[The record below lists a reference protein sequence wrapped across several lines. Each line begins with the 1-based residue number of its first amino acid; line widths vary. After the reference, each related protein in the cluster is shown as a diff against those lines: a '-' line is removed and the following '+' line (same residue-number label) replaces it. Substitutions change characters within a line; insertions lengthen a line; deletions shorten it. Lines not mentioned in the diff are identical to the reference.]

1 MQGQKKEKSAL
12 PSVDKFAIQQRNS
25 LCFQELPMHVA
36 ASSVL
41 IVLLLVVGSDAVTT
55 PTSQCSY
62 LTTYYQDGKPL
73 VPSLV
78 PSISSGCL
86 AAYNSGNRANI
97 CIAECQSW
105 YSVLTQCMSP
115 DIAGVVAASRCGQ
128 FNKTSCDTLAQ
139 NKFNGLSDAVSTAC
153 GANYTYCSP
162 NCSAAI
168 AALEQ
173 YSGCCSA
180 DELNGP
186 KLVCGQQPIAPCSTL
201 LSGSTPAPTSDCVY
215 LVKYGL
221 KAAALNGLASVN
233 AECTKRLAIEGDINP
248 ASACIAECRSLFVLF
263 ETCVGTLNSNAQA
276 GYMCGKFNNKNC
288 SDLESLTNPEWVRLL
303 TGWQLACSNST
314 YCTNSCVNA
323 IAAMEQYGGCCFSYF
338 LNGPK
343 ALCGQQPVAPC
354 TTIVSSDQLPVAP
367 SSSSGSA
374 AIKFNFL
381 IVMIFMLAVG
391 VVVYF

>member
-1 MQGQKKEKSAL
+1 
-12 PSVDKFAIQQRNS
+12 
-25 LCFQELPMHVA
+25 MHVA

-115 DIAGVVAASRCGQ
+115 DIAGIVAASR
-128 FNKTSCDTLAQ
+128 
-139 NKFNGLSDAVSTAC
+139 
-153 GANYTYCSP
+153 P

-233 AECTKRLAIEGDINP
+233 AECRKRLAIEGDINP

-263 ETCVGTLNSNAQA
+263 ETCVGTLNSNAQT

-323 IAAMEQYGGCCFSYF
+323 ISAMEQYGGCCFSYF

-354 TTIVSSDQLPVAP
+354 STMVSSDQQPVAP